1 MEDKKLIIAEVD
13 DYIDWLALPN
23 KAFGGFPI
31 CPFVEKERAAGKL
44 KYEIFK
50 IGFTKPVF
58 DL

>member
-44 KYEIFK
+44 
-50 IGFTKPVF
+50 
-58 DL
+58 